1 MTITQKQKLILFEF
15 NQTILFFKKLWC
27 KYTAVRYK
35 IDCRENRPT
44 KTWNNNR
51 KYWKYQIV

>member
-27 KYTAVRYK
+27 KYTAK
-35 IDCRENRPT
+35 IYCRENRPT